1 MYQIYQVASNDT
13 LSSIASKFNTT
24 IDEIRRINGM
34 SLNTMLMPGNYIV
47 IPKIENS
54 LYKTYVVEKGDNLYS
69 IAIKNNTN
77 VRDLLLING
86 LNENDYI
93 YPGQEILI
101 PNDNIS
107 IYVTEN
113 ETLKDV
119 SNKIGLSEQEIVEQ
133 NETLYLL
140 PEQIIIY
147 KKRENM

>member
-47 IPKIENS
+47 IPKIENA

-93 YPGQEILI
+93 YSGQEILI